1 MDAREPISP
10 LASRLR
16 RLLLRA
22 NLATVIVLSVVLFG
36 MVNYLSLRHYDRF
49 HWNAAPLAQLS
60 AQSRRLLDNTA
71 QDIRIVALIR
81 PAHEAYR
88 GVAALLQEYAVRS
101 SGVAVEFVDPDR
113 DRARTE
119 QLVRQYGLAG
129 GECVVFEIG
138 GRHQSVAAD
147 DLIEYGAAGVDGEPP
162 RRDFR
167 GEQYFSSAIY
177 ALTQAT
183 RPVVYF
189 LQGHGERSPD
199 DFDRHAGYS
208 RIAAR
213 LRNQN
218 LDVERLDL
226 GESKT
231 VPNRC
236 ALIVVAGPAKE
247 FAPFEIALL
256 RDYLDRKGRLL
267 LLLDARMKTGL
278 EPLLEEWGAR
288 LGDDVVVDETRT
300 LSGRELHVTAY
311 PAHAITAPLADL
323 ASVFFLPRSVR
334 IRAGETGADKPA
346 VAPLATCSAMGWAEF
361 DPDDPSAHF
370 DPQVDVPGPVPVA
383 VAIERG
389 PVPGVHVQIRPT
401 RLVVVGDS
409 DFVSNGGLMGANADL
424 FLNSVNW
431 LLDRGELLSMSPR
444 ALEETRLVMDARHL
458 RNLFWTVGVALPGL
472 VAVLGF
478 WVAWRRRR

>member
-1 MDAREPISP
+1 MDARDPSSP

-22 NLATVIVLSVVLFG
+22 NLATVIVLAIVLFG

-49 HWNAAPLAQLS
+49 HWNAASFAQLS
-60 AQSRRLLDNTA
+60 DPSRRLLENTA

-81 PAHEAYR
+81 PTHEAYR
-88 GVAALLQEYAVRS
+88 GVAALLQEYAARS
-101 SGVAVEFVDPDR
+101 SGVSIEFVDPDR

-119 QLVRQYGLAG
+119 QLVRQYGLAE

-138 GRHQSVAAD
+138 GRHQSVAAA
-147 DLIEYGAAGVDGEPP
+147 DLVEYGAIGADGEPL

-213 LRNQN
+213 LRDQN

-226 GESKT
+226 GESKA

-236 ALIVVAGPAKE
+236 ALLVVAGPAKE
-247 FAPFEIALL
+247 FAPFEIVLL
-256 RDYLDRKGRLL
+256 RDYLDRKGRMLF
-267 LLLDARMKTGL
+267 LLDARVKTGL
-278 EPLLEEWGAR
+278 EPLLEEWGVR

-311 PAHAITAPLADL
+311 PAHAITSPLADL
-323 ASVFFLPRSVR
+323 ASVFFLPRAVR
-334 IRAGETGADKPA
+334 ILAGEAGADKPA

-409 DFVSNGGLMGANADL
+409 DFASNGGLMGANADL

-431 LLDRGELLSMSPR
+431 LLDRGELLSISPR
-444 ALEETRLVMDARHL
+444 ALDEIRLVMDARHL

-472 VAVLGF
+472 VAALGF

>member
-10 LASRLR
+10 LASQFR
-16 RLLLRA
+16 RWLLRA
-22 NLATVIVLSVVLFG
+22 NLAAVIVLSVVLFG
-36 MVNYLSLRHYDRF
+36 MVNYLSLRHYCRF
-49 HWNAAPLAQLS
+49 HWNAAPFAQLS
-60 AQSRRLLDNTA
+60 GQSLRLLENAA

-88 GVAALLQEYAVRS
+88 GVEALLQEYAVRS

-119 QLVRQYGLAG
+119 QLVRQYGLSG

-138 GRHQSVAAD
+138 GRHQAVAAD
-147 DLIEYGAAGVDGEPP
+147 DLVEYGAAGAAGEPL

-189 LQGHGERSPD
+189 LKGHGERSPD

-226 GESKT
+226 
-231 VPNRC
+231 
-236 ALIVVAGPAKE
+236 KE

-267 LLLDARMKTGL
+267 LLLDARAKTGL
-278 EPLLEEWGAR
+278 EPLLQEWGVR

-300 LSGRELHVTAY
+300 LSGRELHVPAY

-334 IRAGETGADKPA
+334 ILDSEAGADKPA
-346 VAPLATCSAMGWAEF
+346 VTALATCSKMGWAEF
-361 DPDDPSAHF
+361 DPDDPSVHF
-370 DPQVDVPGPVPVA
+370 DPQVDIPGPVPVA

-409 DFVSNGGLMGANADL
+409 DFASNGGLMGANADL

-431 LLDRGELLSMSPR
+431 LLDRGELLSMAPR

-458 RNLFWTVGVALPGL
+458 RNLFWTVGVAS
-472 VAVLGF
+472 
-478 WVAWRRRR
+478 WRRWVSGSPGGGGAEP

>member
-1 MDAREPISP
+1 MDARTSISP

-22 NLATVIVLSVVLFG
+22 NLAAVVALSVVLFG

-49 HWNAAPLAQLS
+49 HWSGTPLARIS
-60 AQSRRLLDNTA
+60 DQSRLLLENTA

-81 PAHEAYR
+81 PANEAYR
-88 GVAALLQEYAVRS
+88 GVESLLQEYAVRS
-101 SGVAVEFVDPDR
+101 PGISLEFVDPDR

-119 QLVRQYGLAG
+119 QLVRQYGLSG
-129 GECVVFEIG
+129 GECVVFDIG
-138 GRHQSVAAD
+138 GRHQSVAAA
-147 DLIEYGAAGVDGEPP
+147 DLIEYGASGADGEPP
-162 RRDFR
+162 RREFR

-189 LQGHGERSPD
+189 LQGHGDRSPD
-199 DFDRHAGYS
+199 NFDRHAGYS

-213 LRNQN
+213 LRDQN

-226 GESKT
+226 GETKG
-231 VPNRC
+231 VPDRC
-236 ALIVVAGPAKE
+236 ALLIVAGPLQE
-247 FAPFEIALL
+247 FAPFEIARI

-267 LLLDARMKTGL
+267 FLLDARTKTGL
-278 EPLLEEWGAR
+278 EPLLQEWGVQ

-300 LSGRELHVTAY
+300 LSGRELHVASY
-311 PAHAITAPLADL
+311 PPHAITAPLADL

-334 IRAGETGADKPA
+334 ILAGETGADKPA
-346 VAPLATCSAMGWAEF
+346 VSPLATCTSAGWAEF

-370 DPQVDVPGPVPVA
+370 DPQVDIPGPVPVA

-409 DFVSNGGLMGANADL
+409 DFASNGGLMGANADL

-431 LLDRGELLSMSPR
+431 LLDRGELLSLAPR
-444 ALEETRLVMDARHL
+444 ALEEVRLVMDARQL
-458 RNLFWTVGVALPGL
+458 RNLFWIVAVALPGV
-472 VAVLGF
+472 VAALGF